1 MSIGAASNVLGI
13 GKIIAGYATPA
24 MEAGSTGL
32 TLILVWVLS
41 VVSNFI
47 MTPLAI
53 WAAFTAPLA
62 EIALSLDINPFSFY
76 YIIHIATNQ
85 IILPY
90 EYALVLIYFSFGLIR
105 LQDFVKFFSLKMMFN
120 IIFIVVIMI
129 PYWKFIGLI

>member
-1 MSIGAASNVLGI
+1 M
-13 GKIIAGYATPA
+13 
-24 MEAGSTGL
+24 MEASGSMF
-32 TLILVWVLS
+32 TLVLVWVLS

-62 EIALSLDINPFSFY
+62 EIALSVDINPFSFY
-76 YIIHIATNQ
+76 YVINMATNQ

-105 LQDFVKFFSLKMMFN
+105 LQDFVKFFSIKMVFN
-120 IIFIVVIMI
+120 IIFIV
-129 PYWKFIGLI
+129 LIFPTGSSSA